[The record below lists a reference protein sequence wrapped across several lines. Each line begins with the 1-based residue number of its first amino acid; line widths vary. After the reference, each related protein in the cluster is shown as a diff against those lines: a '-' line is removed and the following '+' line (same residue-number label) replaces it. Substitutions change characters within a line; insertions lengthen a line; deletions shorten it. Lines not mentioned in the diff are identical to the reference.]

1 MVVLLSVRAALPPWS
16 HLRACRRPETV
27 GSPAAEAP
35 ACPTATAARG
45 HRRVQTPSTSSARTW
60 TETDTPFMDK
70 SPHRRDSAGGRLK
83 QRLARILTRSTCTT
97 SATAAAGSGGGTAF
111 VSLAKTNTHS
121 SHTREPEAPY
131 FCTPCTYERPKAV
144 DGGTRSRRRRRR
156 SRSASLIHISV
167 DCTGGAGAVS
177 GHSDAPLLQHLLSV
191 PARDVVKKQ
200 SKGGRGRSKPAP
212 RSPSASRWRCSS
224 PSSYWGRARRPSSTP
239 TPYSWSSSSSST
251 ATDDEL
257 APFSGSGGCSDE
269 EGGDEA
275 ETRTLFSSSRPT
287 PRPSSTTPSPTAA
300 AAAAT
305 PGPGGTKQQHRECNN
320 ERNKEEKGLN
330 VGKLMMTGAAA
341 AEETTAGGAG
351 MAVVKCSSN
360 PYLDFRSSMVE
371 MVVERR
377 IGSVAK
383 MEELLG
389 SYLSLNSPRHHPAM
403 RQRRCDDARRQDWSV
418 DVRSRRGGAD
428 EEVSSV
434 KITVGKGPRRSSAAA
449 MAGRSSRATM
459 VGRSSRC
466 TRAGT

>member
-1 MVVLLSVRAALPPWS
+1 M
-16 HLRACRRPETV
+16 H
-27 GSPAAEAP
+27 
-35 ACPTATAARG
+35 
-45 HRRVQTPSTSSARTW
+45 
-60 TETDTPFMDK
+60 TPFMDK

-83 QRLARILTRSTCTT
+83 QRLAQILTRSTCTTNAT

-111 VSLAKTNTHS
+111 VSFAKTNTDS
-121 SHTREPEAPY
+121 SHPREPEAPY

-144 DGGTRSRRRRRR
+144 DGGTRPRRRR

-200 SKGGRGRSKPAP
+200 SKGGRGRSKPAG
-212 RSPSASRWRCSS
+212 RSPSASRRHCSS
-224 PSSYWGRARRPSSTP
+224 TSSYWGRARRPSSTH

-275 ETRTLFSSSRPT
+275 ETRTLFSSDSTSEFYHTINNGGGGGNTRTRRSHRNTTSRSRRRA
-287 PRPSSTTPSPTAA
+287 PRRALSRTSDPPAPPDAFRPLVVSVE
-300 AAAAT
+300 
-305 PGPGGTKQQHRECNN
+305 TKKQHRECNN

-351 MAVVKCSSN
+351 MAVVKRSSN

-389 SYLSLNSPRHHPAM
+389 SYLSLNSPRHHPAIL
-403 RQRRCDDARRQDWSV
+403 AAFE
-418 DVRSRRGGAD
+418 DVWEAVFG
-428 EEVSSV
+428 EE
-434 KITVGKGPRRSSAAA
+434 
-449 MAGRSSRATM
+449 
-459 VGRSSRC
+459 
-466 TRAGT
+466 